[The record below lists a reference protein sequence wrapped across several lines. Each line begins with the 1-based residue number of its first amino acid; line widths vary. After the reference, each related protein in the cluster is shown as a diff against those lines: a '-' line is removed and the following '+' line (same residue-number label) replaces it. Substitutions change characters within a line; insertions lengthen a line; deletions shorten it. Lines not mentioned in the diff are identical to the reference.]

1 MSGLLF
7 SQSETTLFF
16 RALNHAVI
24 AHRGQKRE
32 GTDFPY
38 VTHPITAAR
47 CIAEE
52 TEYPVTPQLIV
63 AALLHDIL
71 EDTDEIIESFPE
83 DVRNLVLLV
92 TDPDREEG
100 HRLRA
105 VERIFGNPDAILL
118 KMADRVANLSEE
130 NPFCSVYR
138 EMDDVRES
146 TEALLRAA
154 RAAGLGETDLYH
166 TLLTFSGVHSR
177 LCLAGEEE

>member
-118 KMADRVANLSEE
+118 KMGIVLQISVRRTPSVRYTGRWMMSGRAQRR
-130 NPFCSVYR
+130 CSGQHVQQVWER
-138 EMDDVRES
+138 PICIIPS
-146 TEALLRAA
+146 
-154 RAAGLGETDLYH
+154 
-166 TLLTFSGVHSR
+166 
-177 LCLAGEEE
+177 